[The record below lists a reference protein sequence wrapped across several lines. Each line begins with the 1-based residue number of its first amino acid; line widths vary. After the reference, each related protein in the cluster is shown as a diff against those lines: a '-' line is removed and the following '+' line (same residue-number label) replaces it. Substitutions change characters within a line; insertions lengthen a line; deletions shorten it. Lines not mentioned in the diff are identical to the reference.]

1 MKIAIFYGETEK
13 KISDM
18 LAACIRSYDSDVVC
32 YPFDSIHDAV
42 ADAAALLQGITHMI
56 FVMPK
61 DTVGFDASLSFF
73 FGIGV
78 GKNLSLIII
87 QQGNLPDALTG
98 YRCFSTTLSLETF
111 EDYFLKEQQAFSAAE
126 KKQHAY
132 KELLDRI
139 SSPCFIFNFAKA
151 VQEGSAELVKL
162 FLDAGFNASQ
172 CDAEGTPLLSLAVR
186 STQCEMAS
194 LLLEHGAD
202 INLCSQDR
210 SYSALMEAAL
220 LGELKIAQLLLARH
234 AEVNIQSKDR
244 QTALILAVA
253 RQDIPMVKLLLEH
266 HADKNSTDKLG
277 MSALSYAKLFRNKD
291 IIEMMEKF

>member
-1 MKIAIFYGETEK
+1 MKIAVFYKKAEK
-13 KISDM
+13 EISDM
-18 LAACIRSYDSDVVC
+18 LAAHIHSDDSEVVC
-32 YPFDSIHDAV
+32 YPFDTLHDAV

-61 DTVGFDASLSFF
+61 DTAGFDPSLSFF

-98 YRCFSTTLSLETF
+98 YRRFSVALTLEAF
-111 EDYFLKEQQAFSAAE
+111 EDYFLKEQQAFLATE

-139 SSPCFIFNFAKA
+139 SSPCFIFTFAKA
-151 VQEGSAELVKL
+151 VQEGTGELVRL

-172 CDAEGTPLLSLAVR
+172 CDADGTPLLSLAVR
-186 STQCEMAS
+186 SAQYEMAS

-202 INLCSQDR
+202 INLCSHDR

-220 LGELKIAQLLLARH
+220 LGELKIAQLLLAQH
-234 AEVNIQSKDR
+234 ADVNIQSKDR

-266 HADKNSTDKLG
+266 HADKNSADKLG

-291 IIEMMEKF
+291 IIEMMETL